1 MNFEPHERK
10 FHYYH
15 DQEGATFGRTKPRPF
30 ANTLCKMN
38 SDVPESHITTDPHKV
53 TCKICRKDRRFQT
66 ILAQYRLNINSTYG
80 KFAESAGLHTQM
92 IGRALR
98 PGFVNGKRT
107 RFRRNWWGKLILQ
120 VEDSVPYNYD
130 PATDIAPGGY
140 RGRWRDATMED
151 LDCGVV

>member
-15 DQEGATFGRTKPRPF
+15 DQEGATYGHSKPRPF

-38 SDVPESHITTDPHKV
+38 SNVPGRYITTDPLKV

-66 ILAQYRLNINSTYG
+66 VLAAVRLGLNSQYG
-80 KFAESAGLHTQM
+80 KFAKSEP
-92 IGRALR
+92 LR
-98 PGFVNGKRT
+98 LPTPAKRT
-107 RFRRNWWGKLILQ
+107 RHRRSWFGKLILQ

-130 PATDIAPGGY
+130 PATDVQPGGY
-140 RGRWRDATMED
+140 TGRWRDATLED